1 MRTHGGAREGAGR
14 KAVAL
19 QDKRVTLGVRV
30 TPDTKRWLDEQTI
43 IQGVSIGKI
52 IDELVKAFIDGTE
65 NEI

>member
-1 MRTHGGAREGAGR
+1 MTHGGTRAGAGR

-19 QDKRVTLGVRV
+19 EDKRVTLGVRV
-30 TPDTKRWLDEQTI
+30 TPYTKRWLDEQAI

-52 IDELVKAFIDGTE
+52 VDELVKAFIDGTE